1 MMNPIALTTIALGV
15 LLFLIGIVLIT
26 KRMKIAGIV
35 VLFLGAGIVA
45 FPFVSSYYLGPNP

>member
-45 FPFVSSYYLGPNP
+45 FPFVISFYLGPNL

>member
-15 LLFLIGIVLIT
+15 LLFLIGIILIT

-35 VLFLGAGIVA
+35 VLFLGAGIIA
-45 FPFVSSYYLGPNP
+45 FPFVVSFYLGPNL